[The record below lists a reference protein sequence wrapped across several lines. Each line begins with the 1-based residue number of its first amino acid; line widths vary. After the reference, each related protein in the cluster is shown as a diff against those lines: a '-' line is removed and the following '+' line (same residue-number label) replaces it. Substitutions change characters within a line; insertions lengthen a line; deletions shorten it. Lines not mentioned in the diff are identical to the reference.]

1 MSDDVSYDPSY
12 FAPIAEAEDKHFWF
26 KARRTIL
33 KRLLEQ
39 IKTTTTPGS
48 HVLEVGCGTG
58 NVTRVLVDVFGSA
71 SVIAMD
77 PWENAVRIAQRRL
90 PCKVVVGDL
99 NARGPEVEGTFA
111 VVGMFDVL
119 EHLEHERASLDAAY
133 QLVAPG
139 GCLILTVPAHQS
151 LWSYFD
157 EEAGHFRRYER
168 ESLSAA
174 LERSGFRVE
183 YVSELFPLLF
193 PMMWLGR
200 RLSTLRGD
208 QKPDK
213 EKVLGELKTVP
224 IANELLTWALSRQAS
239 WVEKRRE
246 TRLGTSVVAIA
257 RR

>member
-12 FAPIAEAEDKHFWF
+12 FAPIAEAEDRHFWF

-33 KRLLEQ
+33 KRLLQQLKEQ
-39 IKTTTTPGS
+39 APAGAR
-48 HVLEVGCGTG
+48 VLEVGCGTG
-58 NVTRVLVDVFGSA
+58 NVTKVLVDVFGA
-71 SVIAMD
+71 AAVTAME

-90 PCKVVVGDL
+90 PCKVIVGDL
-99 NARGPEVEGTFA
+99 AAPSVEGPFA
-111 VVGMFDVL
+111 IVGMFDVL
-119 EHLEHERASLDAAY
+119 EHLPDERASLDAAFE
-133 QLVAPG
+133 LVAPG
-139 GCLILTVPAHQS
+139 GCLVLTVPAHQS

-168 ESLSAA
+168 EGLRAA

-200 RLSTLRGD
+200 RVSKLRGD
-208 QKPDK
+208 KQPDK
-213 EKVLGELKTVP
+213 EKVLGELRTVP
-224 IANELLTWALSRQAS
+224 VVNEVLTWVLSREAA
-239 WVEKRRE
+239 WVARRRE
-246 TRLGTSVVAIA
+246 TRLGTSIVAVA